1 MASRSGVVPT
11 FVVSSLSDFDVYF
24 NHLKQNINKMENKN
38 SSSKSINYFMD
49 TKNWWQPLTFI
60 LVISLLG
67 VGMIGYQTYI
77 DAPPMSGFSDEK
89 NNIIIDQ
96 KTIERGQEVFHKYAL
111 MEFGSFY
118 GDGAQRGP
126 DYTAEALHQMTLGM
140 QKYYIDQFAIQKG
153 NQPDKYEAQQIEEKV
168 KDELKVNRFD
178 DNSQLVVLTP
188 AQIYAFE
195 NLKSYYN
202 NVFINTKGGKGYLPS
217 NYIKDPKEVEDLSAF
232 FYWGAWVCVAQRPG
246 SDYSYTHNWP
256 YDPQA
261 GNTPTSPVI
270 LWSVLG
276 LLAFVLMCGIVLYFI
291 GQYNQL
297 PNKFFKPAT
306 NDLFSSERVSGF
318 KPTPT
323 QKATYKFFFVAIL
336 LFFIQVAS
344 GLITINDFINWLGY
358 LGIEITDSFP
368 VTISRSWHLMLSLYW
383 ISTCWIAS
391 SIFILPIMS
400 KKEIPGQL
408 ALVNTLFVLLFVLVG
423 GSLTGMVL
431 GPLGL
436 MGSWWYWLGH
446 QGWEFVD
453 FGKGYQVLLMIIFGI
468 WMIVVYRG
476 LKPALVKKDRWAL
489 PNWILYSVIGI
500 PVLFLSGFVAKPETN
515 FVIADFWR
523 WMVIHMWVEAFFEVF
538 ITVIVSYLMVLMG
551 LVSRQAAIRVV
562 YFATILFLG
571 TGLLGISHNFYW
583 NAKPVATMALGS
595 VFSTL
600 QFVPLILLTVEA
612 WRFKNMPK
620 LAVGDVEHKNLGNFG
635 FPEVF
640 LFLIAVNFWNFFGA
654 GVLGIIINL
663 PIMNYFEH
671 GTYLTVNHAHAAL
684 MGVYGNISLAALLF
698 ASRLMI
704 KPEYWNKKIVS
715 FSFWSINVGLM
726 LMVVLDLF
734 PAGSIQFKA
743 VVEQGLWFGR
753 STDFIDYGI
762 FNQLTWLRGIGA
774 TVFFIGGVVPLTWF
788 IVSRIRSLKPTILTI
803 DQMDTVI
810 PNRPIKEEP
819 EPEVVFD

>member
-1 MASRSGVVPT
+1 MKNENG
-11 FVVSSLSDFDVYF
+11 
-24 NHLKQNINKMENKN
+24 NILPNK
-38 SSSKSINYFMD
+38 IDYFMN
-49 TKNWWQPLTFI
+49 TKNWWAPLTFI

-67 VGMIGYQTYI
+67 VGMIGFQTYI
-77 DAPPMSGFSDEK
+77 DAPPMTGFKDENGK
-89 NNIIIDQ
+89 ILFDQ
-96 KTIERGQEVFHKYAL
+96 KVIEKGQEVFHKYAL
-111 MEFGSFY
+111 MEYGSFF

-126 DYTAEALHQMTLGM
+126 DFTAEALHLISGYMNDFYINDFSLKINRPATEFESKQFQEQVKQELKDNKYTKTENLVPLNAAQTYALTMLK
-140 QKYYIDQFAIQKG
+140 KYYTDIYIDKNEGKG
-153 NQPDKYEAQQIEEKV
+153 FPPKGYISDRAEV
-168 KDELKVNRFD
+168 
-178 DNSQLVVLTP
+178 
-188 AQIYAFE
+188 E
-195 NLKSYYN
+195 NLAS
-202 NVFINTKGGKGYLPS
+202 
-217 NYIKDPKEVEDLSAF
+217 F
-232 FYWGAWVCVAQRPG
+232 FYWGAWVCVAERPG
-246 SDYSYTHNWP
+246 TNFSYTHNWP
-256 YDPQA
+256 YDPGS

-276 LLAFVLMCGIVLYFI
+276 LLAFVLMCGIVLYYI

-297 PNKFFKPAT
+297 PNKFFKPPVR
-306 NDLFSSERVSGF
+306 DLFTVDRVAGF
-318 KPTPT
+318 KPTAT
-323 QKATYKFFFVAIL
+323 QKATYKFFLVAIL
-336 LFFIQVAS
+336 LFFLQVSS
-344 GLITINDFINWLGY
+344 GLVTINDFLNWLGY
-358 LGIEITDSFP
+358 IGIYITNFP

-391 SIFILPIMS
+391 SIFILPILS

-408 ALVNTLFVLLFVLVG
+408 KLVNVLFWSLIVLVA

-436 MGSWWYWLGH
+436 LGEWWRWLGH

-453 FGKGYQVLLMIIFGI
+453 FGRVYQVLLMGIFI
-468 WMIVVYRG
+468 LWAIVVYRG
-476 LKPALVKKDRWAL
+476 LKPAFVKGETWTL
-489 PNWILYSVIGI
+489 PKWIMYSVIGI
-500 PVLFLSGFVAKPETN
+500 PLLFLSGFVAKPETN

-562 YFATILFLG
+562 YFATLLFLG

-612 WRFKNMPK
+612 FRFKNMPK
-620 LAVGDVEHKNLGNFG
+620 IAVGEVEHQSLGNNFG
-635 FPEVF
+635 FNEVF

-684 MGVYGNISLAALLF
+684 MGVYGNVSIAALLF
-698 ASRLMI
+698 ASKLMI
-704 KPEYWNKKIVS
+704 KSNFWNKKLIN
-715 FSFWSINVGLM
+715 FSFWSINGGLM
-726 LMVVLDLF
+726 LMVLLDLF

-743 VVEQGLWFGR
+743 VVENGLWFGR
-753 STDFIDYGI
+753 SRDFVDYGI
-762 FNQLTWLRGIGA
+762 FNSLTWMRGIGA
-774 TVFFIGGVVPLTWF
+774 SLFFFGGVIPLTYF
-788 IVSRIRSLKPTILTI
+788 IVTRMTRVKDKVTRIEEMDIEQVTKAKPELVLEN
-803 DQMDTVI
+803 VI
-810 PNRPIKEEP
+810 
-819 EPEVVFD
+819 

>member
-1 MASRSGVVPT
+1 MENQNSGSRSM
-11 FVVSSLSDFDVYF
+11 SYIM
-24 NHLKQNINKMENKN
+24 N
-38 SSSKSINYFMD
+38 
-49 TKNWWQPLTFI
+49 TKNWWGPLTFI
-60 LVISLLG
+60 LIISVLG
-67 VGMIGYQTYI
+67 VGLIGYQTYI
-77 DAPPMSGFSDEK
+77 DAPPMAGFNDIK
-89 NNIIIDQ
+89 GNVIFDQ

-111 MEFGSFY
+111 MEYGSFF

-126 DYTAEALHQMTLGM
+126 DFTAEALHLTSAFMTE
-140 QKYYIDQFAIQKG
+140 YYIDEFKSTKRESPDSYAIKQL
-153 NQPDKYEAQQIEEKV
+153 QEKV
-168 KDELKVNRFD
+168 KQELKVNRYNKSSD
-178 DNSQLVVLTP
+178 MVTLTP
-188 AQIYAFE
+188 AQVYAHGKLQ
-195 NLKSYYN
+195 NYYIDI
-202 NVFINTKGGKGYLPS
+202 FINDKGGLGSLPPD
-217 NYIKDPKEVEDLSAF
+217 YIKDQQEVKDLSSF
-232 FYWGAWVCVAQRPG
+232 FFWGAWVCVAERPG
-246 SDYSYTHNWP
+246 ANYSYTHNWP
-256 YDPQA
+256 FDPSA
-261 GNTPTSPVI
+261 GNSPTSPVI

-306 NDLFSSERVSGF
+306 KDLFSMERVSSF
-318 KPTPT
+318 SPTPT
-323 QKATYKFFFVAIL
+323 QKATFKFFFVAIL
-336 LFFIQVAS
+336 LFFIQVSS
-344 GLITINDFINWLGY
+344 GLVTINDFVNWLGFF
-358 LGIEITDSFP
+358 GINIQDSFP

-391 SIFILPIMS
+391 SIFILPILA

-408 ALVNTLFVLLFVLVG
+408 KLINILFVLLFILVG

-436 MGSWWYWLGH
+436 MGDWWYWLGH

-453 FGKGYQVLLMIIFGI
+453 FGKGFQVLLMVVFIL
-468 WMIVVYRG
+468 WMVVVYRG
-476 LKPALVKKDRWAL
+476 IKPALIKKEPWNL
-489 PNWILYSVIGI
+489 SNWILYSVIGI
-500 PVLFLSGFVAKPETN
+500 PLLFLSGFVAKPETN

-612 WRFKNMPK
+612 WRFKNMPRM
-620 LAVGDVEHKNLGNFG
+620 AVGEVEHKNLGNFG

-640 LFLIAVNFWNFFGA
+640 KFLIAVNFWNFFGA

-704 KPEYWNKKIVS
+704 KEQAWNKKVVN
-715 FSFWSINVGLM
+715 FSFWSINIGLM

-743 VVEQGLWFGR
+743 VVEQGLWYGR
-753 STDFIDYGI
+753 SHEFIDYGI
-762 FNQLTWLRGIGA
+762 FNKLTWMRGIGA
-774 TVFFIGGVVPLTWF
+774 SVFFFGGVLPLTWF
-788 IVSRIRSLKPTILTI
+788 IVTRIKSLKPMVKNI
-803 DQMDTVI
+803 DQMDPVLPTKVQQ
-810 PNRPIKEEP
+810 KTQHLEE
-819 EPEVVFD
+819 VL

>member
-1 MASRSGVVPT
+1 
-11 FVVSSLSDFDVYF
+11 
-24 NHLKQNINKMENKN
+24 MESFQTNGKAK
-38 SSSKSINYFMD
+38 SKLDYLMD
-49 TKNWWQPLTFI
+49 TKKWWQPLTFI
-60 LVISLLG
+60 LIISLLG
-67 VGMIGYQTYI
+67 VGMIGVQTYV
-77 DAPPMSGFSDEK
+77 DAPPLTTFSSKDGK
-89 NNIIIDQ
+89 VIFDK

-111 MEFGSFY
+111 MQYGSFF

-126 DYTAEALHQMTLGM
+126 DFTAEALHLQSKYMTEYYKNQFESTHNRKVESYEMIQFEDRVKKELKHNGYDEAKDIIFVNDA
-140 QKYYIDQFAIQKG
+140 QEYAFEHTKNYYIDKFTTPAAVRGGTIE
-153 NQPDKYEAQQIEEKV
+153 NYITDKN
-168 KDELKVNRFD
+168 ELK
-178 DNSQLVVLTP
+178 
-188 AQIYAFE
+188 
-195 NLKSYYN
+195 
-202 NVFINTKGGKGYLPS
+202 
-217 NYIKDPKEVEDLSAF
+217 DLSAF
-232 FYWGAWVCVAQRPG
+232 FYWGAWVCTTVRPG
-246 SDYSYTHNWP
+246 TDFSYTHNWP
-256 YDPQA
+256 YDPGS

-276 LLAFVLMCGIVLYFI
+276 LLAFVLMCGIVLYYI
-291 GQYNQL
+291 GHYNQIAG
-297 PNKFFKPAT
+297 KFFKPAT
-306 NDLFSSERVSGF
+306 RDLFNEERVSKF
-318 KPTPT
+318 RPVAI

-336 LFFIQVAS
+336 LFFLQVSS
-344 GLITINDFINWLGY
+344 GLITINDFVNWLGY
-358 LGIEITDSFP
+358 LGITLADGLP

-391 SIFILPIMS
+391 SIFILPILS
-400 KKEIPGQL
+400 KKEMPEL
-408 ALVNTLFVLLFVLVG
+408 VKWVNTLFVLLVILVG
-423 GSLTGMVL
+423 GSLAGMVM

-436 MGSWWYWLGH
+436 MGDLWYWLGH

-453 FGKGYQVLLMIIFGI
+453 FGKGYQVLLMVCFALWGIIVYKGI
-468 WMIVVYRG
+468 
-476 LKPALVKKDRWAL
+476 KPALIKNQPWNL

-500 PVLFLSGFVAKPETN
+500 PVLFLSGFVAKPDTN

-538 ITVIVSYLMVLMG
+538 ITIIVSYLMVLMG

-620 LAVGDVEHKNLGNFG
+620 FAVGDVEHKNLGNFG
-635 FPEVF
+635 FPGVF
-640 LFLIAVNFWNFFGA
+640 KFLIAVNFWNFFGA

-684 MGVYGNISLAALLF
+684 MGVYGNISLAAMLF
-698 ASRLMI
+698 ASHLTI
-704 KPEYWNKKIVS
+704 KPQFWNAKLIN
-715 FSFWSINVGLM
+715 FSFWGINAGLM

-743 VVEQGLWFGR
+743 VVERGLWYAR
-753 STDFIDYGI
+753 STDFIDYDI
-762 FNQLTWLRGIGA
+762 FHTLTWLRGIGA
-774 TVFFIGGVVPLTWF
+774 TVFFAGGVIPLTWF
-788 IVSRIRSLKPTILTI
+788 IVRNIGRLKPTATSISEMDNVILSKQHPEEEKE
-803 DQMDTVI
+803 DVLEEVI
-810 PNRPIKEEP
+810 
-819 EPEVVFD
+819 

>member
-1 MASRSGVVPT
+1 MESNGQNGQHEQHEQSGT
-11 FVVSSLSDFDVYF
+11 TST
-24 NHLKQNINKMENKN
+24 KN
-38 SSSKSINYFMD
+38 MSYIMN
-49 TKNWWQPLTFI
+49 TKNWRGPLIFI
-60 LVISLLG
+60 LIISILG
-67 VGMIGYQTYI
+67 VGMIGYQTYV
-77 DAPPMSGFSDEK
+77 DAPPMAGFK
-89 NNIIIDQ
+89 NQNGQVVMDQ
-96 KTIERGQEVFHKYAL
+96 KAIERGQEVFHNYAL
-111 MEFGSFY
+111 MEYGSFF

-126 DYTAEALHQMTLGM
+126 DFTAEALHEMTLAMSRYYITEFKTKTGNEPTANDM
-140 QKYYIDQFAIQKG
+140 SQIKEQVKLELKQNHVNSSDNMVTLSAAQLYALEEVKKYYTNMFIDQNSGIGF
-153 NQPDKYEAQQIEEKV
+153 PP
-168 KDELKVNRFD
+168 KD
-178 DNSQLVVLTP
+178 
-188 AQIYAFE
+188 
-195 NLKSYYN
+195 
-202 NVFINTKGGKGYLPS
+202 
-217 NYIKDPKEVEDLSAF
+217 YIKSRQETADLGSF
-232 FYWGAWVCVAQRPG
+232 FFWGAWVCVTERPG
-246 SDYSYTHNWP
+246 TNFSYTHNWP
-256 YDPQA
+256 YDPIA

-297 PNKFFKPAT
+297 PNKFFKPPKR
-306 NDLFSSERVSGF
+306 DLFTIERVRAF
-318 KPTPT
+318 KPTPS
-323 QKATYKFFFVAIL
+323 QRATFKFFFVAIL
-336 LFFIQVAS
+336 LFFLQVSS
-344 GLITINDFINWLGY
+344 GLITINDFINWLSYIGVH
-358 LGIEITDSFP
+358 ITNDMP

-391 SIFILPIMS
+391 SIFILPILS
-400 KKEIPGQL
+400 KKEFPGQL
-408 ALVNTLFVLLFVLVG
+408 KLINTLFVLLFILVG

-436 MGSWWYWLGH
+436 MGKMNYWLGH

-453 FGKGYQVLLMIIFGI
+453 FGKAYQVLLMGVFVLWGIIVYKGI
-468 WMIVVYRG
+468 
-476 LKPALVKKDRWAL
+476 KPAFVRGEPWNL
-489 PNWILYSVIGI
+489 PNWIMYSVIGI
-500 PVLFLSGFVAKPETN
+500 PLLFISGFVAKPETN

-523 WMVIHMWVEAFFEVF
+523 WMVVHMWVEAFFEVF

-612 WRFKNMPK
+612 WRFKNMPTM
-620 LAVGDVEHKNLGNFG
+620 AVGDVAHNQLQGFG
-635 FPEVF
+635 FPAVF
-640 LFLIAVNFWNFFGA
+640 KFLIAVNFWNFFGA

-698 ASRLMI
+698 ASRLII
-704 KPEYWNKKIVS
+704 KDDRWNDKVVN
-715 FSFWSINVGLM
+715 FSFWSINAGLM

-743 VVEQGLWFGR
+743 VVEQGLWYGR
-753 STDFIDYGI
+753 SSKFMDFGV
-762 FNQLTWLRGIGA
+762 FKSLTWLRGIGA
-774 TVFFIGGVVPLTWF
+774 SVFFFGGVIPLTWF
-788 IVSRIRSLKPTILTI
+788 IVSRINSLKAKTYDIKM
-803 DQMDTVI
+803 MDEE
-810 PNRPIKEEP
+810 IKLQSIQKETPEEI
-819 EPEVVFD
+819 VHVH

>member
-1 MASRSGVVPT
+1 MS
-11 FVVSSLSDFDVYF
+11 
-24 NHLKQNINKMENKN
+24 NINK
-38 SSSKSINYFMD
+38 SSKSMSYIMNP
-49 TKNWWQPLTFI
+49 KNWWAPLTFI

-67 VGMIGYQTYI
+67 VGMIGVQTYI
-77 DAPPMSGFSDEK
+77 DAPPMSAFVDEK
-89 NNIIIDQ
+89 DNMIFDQ
-96 KTIERGQEVFHKYAL
+96 KTIVKGQEVFHKYAL
-111 MEFGSFY
+111 MEYGSYF

-126 DYTAEALHQMTLGM
+126 DFTADALHQISQSMVKFYLDELKQLKSEGT
-140 QKYYIDQFAIQKG
+140 
-153 NQPDKYEAQQIEEKV
+153 NQYDVSQIEERV
-168 KDELKVNRFD
+168 KSELKMNRYD
-178 DNSQLVVLTP
+178 KTSDLVRLSP
-188 AQIYAFE
+188 AQVYAHE
-195 NLKSYYN
+195 QLQNHYLD
-202 NVFINTKGGKGYLPS
+202 VFINHKESKGSLPAD
-217 NYIKDPKEVEDLSAF
+217 YIKSLQEVKDLSSF
-232 FYWGAWVCVAQRPG
+232 FYWGAWVCVTERPG
-246 SDYSYTHNWP
+246 ATYSYTHNWP
-256 YDPQA
+256 FDPKA

-306 NDLFSSERVSGF
+306 KDLFSAERVRDFS
-318 KPTPT
+318 PTST
-323 QKATYKFFFVAIL
+323 QKATFKFFFVAIL
-336 LFFIQVAS
+336 LFCIQVLS

-358 LGIEITDSFP
+358 VGIEINDSLP
-368 VTISRSWHLMLSLYW
+368 VTIPRSWHLMLALYW

-391 SIFILPIMS
+391 SIFILPILA
-400 KKEIPGQL
+400 KKEIPGQKRL
-408 ALVNTLFVLLFVLVG
+408 INILFVLLFILVG
-423 GSLTGMVL
+423 GSLSGMVL

-436 MGSWWYWLGH
+436 MGDWWYWLGH

-453 FGKGYQVLLMIIFGI
+453 FGKGFQVLLMVVFVL
-468 WMIVVYRG
+468 WMIIVYRG
-476 LKPALVKKDRWAL
+476 IKPALIKKEPWNL

-500 PVLFLSGFVAKPETN
+500 PLLFLSGFVAKPETN

-620 LAVGDVEHKNLGNFG
+620 IAVGDVEHKNLGNFG

-671 GTYLTVNHAHAAL
+671 GTYLTINHAHAAL
-684 MGVYGNISLAALLF
+684 MGVYGNISLAALIF
-698 ASRLMI
+698 ASKLMI
-704 KPEYWNKKIVS
+704 KEQYWNKKIVN
-715 FSFWSINVGLM
+715 FSFWSINIGLM
-726 LMVVLDLF
+726 LMVLLDLF

-743 VVEQGLWFGR
+743 VVEQGLWYGR
-753 STDFIDYGI
+753 SHDFVDYGI
-762 FNQLTWLRGIGA
+762 FNKLTWMRGIGA
-774 TVFFIGGVVPLTWF
+774 SVFFFGGVLPLTWF
-788 IVSRIRSLKPTILTI
+788 IVASVRSLKKSVN
-803 DQMDTVI
+803 DVSQMDRSDSMVVTQ
-810 PNRPIKEEP
+810 E
-819 EPEVVFD
+819 EVVEV

>member
-1 MASRSGVVPT
+1 MS
-11 FVVSSLSDFDVYF
+11 
-24 NHLKQNINKMENKN
+24 NINK
-38 SSSKSINYFMD
+38 SSKSMSYIMNP
-49 TKNWWQPLTFI
+49 KNWWAPLTFI

-67 VGMIGYQTYI
+67 VGVIGVQTYI
-77 DAPPMSGFSDEK
+77 DAPPMSAFVDEK
-89 NNIIIDQ
+89 NNMIFDQ
-96 KTIERGQEVFHKYAL
+96 KTTEKGQEVFHKYAL
-111 MEFGSFY
+111 MEYGSYF

-126 DYTAEALHQMTLGM
+126 DFTADALHQISQSMVKFYLDELKQLKSEGS
-140 QKYYIDQFAIQKG
+140 
-153 NQPDKYEAQQIEEKV
+153 NQYDVSQIEERV
-168 KDELKVNRFD
+168 KAELKINRYD
-178 DNSQLVVLTP
+178 KASDLVRLSP
-188 AQIYAFE
+188 AQVYAHE
-195 NLKSYYN
+195 QLQNHYLD
-202 NVFINTKGGKGYLPS
+202 VFINHKESKGSLPAD
-217 NYIKDPKEVEDLSAF
+217 YIKSPQEVKDLSSF
-232 FYWGAWVCVAQRPG
+232 FYWGAWVCVTERPG
-246 SDYSYTHNWP
+246 ATYSYTHNWP
-256 YDPQA
+256 FDPKA

-276 LLAFVLMCGIVLYFI
+276 LMAFVLMCGIVLYFI

-306 NDLFSSERVSGF
+306 KDLFSAERVRDFS
-318 KPTPT
+318 PTST
-323 QKATYKFFFVAIL
+323 QKATFKFFFVAIL
-336 LFFIQVAS
+336 LFCIQVLS

-358 LGIEITDSFP
+358 VGIEINDSLP
-368 VTISRSWHLMLSLYW
+368 VTIPRSWHLMLALYW

-391 SIFILPIMS
+391 SIFILPILA
-400 KKEIPGQL
+400 KKEIPGQKRL
-408 ALVNTLFVLLFVLVG
+408 INILFVLLFILVG
-423 GSLTGMVL
+423 GSLSGMVL

-436 MGSWWYWLGH
+436 MGDWWYWLGH

-453 FGKGYQVLLMIIFGI
+453 FGKGFQVLLMVVFVL
-468 WMIVVYRG
+468 WMIIVYRG
-476 LKPALVKKDRWAL
+476 IKPALIKKEPWNL

-500 PVLFLSGFVAKPETN
+500 PLLFLSGFVAKPETN

-620 LAVGDVEHKNLGNFG
+620 IAVGDVEHKNLGNFG

-671 GTYLTVNHAHAAL
+671 GTYLTINHAHAAL
-684 MGVYGNISLAALLF
+684 MGVYGNISLAALIF
-698 ASRLMI
+698 ASKLMI
-704 KPEYWNKKIVS
+704 KEQYWNKKIVN
-715 FSFWSINVGLM
+715 FSFWSINIGLM
-726 LMVVLDLF
+726 LMVLLDLF

-743 VVEQGLWFGR
+743 VVEQGLWYGR
-753 STDFIDYGI
+753 SHDFVDYGI
-762 FNQLTWLRGIGA
+762 FNKLTWMRGIGA
-774 TVFFIGGVVPLTWF
+774 SVFFFGGVLPLTWF
-788 IVSRIRSLKPTILTI
+788 IVASVRSLKKSVN
-803 DQMDTVI
+803 DVSQMDRSDSMVVTQ
-810 PNRPIKEEP
+810 E
-819 EPEVVFD
+819 EVVEV

>member
-1 MASRSGVVPT
+1 
-11 FVVSSLSDFDVYF
+11 
-24 NHLKQNINKMENKN
+24 MESFQTNGKAK
-38 SSSKSINYFMD
+38 SKLDYLMD
-49 TKNWWQPLTFI
+49 TKKWWQPLTFI
-60 LVISLLG
+60 LIISLLG
-67 VGMIGYQTYI
+67 VGMIGVQTYV
-77 DAPPMSGFSDEK
+77 DAPPLTTFSSKDGK
-89 NNIIIDQ
+89 VIFDK

-111 MEFGSFY
+111 MQYGSFF

-126 DYTAEALHQMTLGM
+126 DFTAEALHLQSKYMTEYYKNQFESTHNRKVESYEMIQFEDRVKKELKHNGYDEAKDIIFVNDA
-140 QKYYIDQFAIQKG
+140 QEYAFEHTKNYYIDKFTTPAAVRGGTIE
-153 NQPDKYEAQQIEEKV
+153 NYITDKN
-168 KDELKVNRFD
+168 ELK
-178 DNSQLVVLTP
+178 
-188 AQIYAFE
+188 
-195 NLKSYYN
+195 
-202 NVFINTKGGKGYLPS
+202 
-217 NYIKDPKEVEDLSAF
+217 DLSAF
-232 FYWGAWVCVAQRPG
+232 FYWGAWVCTTVRPG
-246 SDYSYTHNWP
+246 TDFSYTHNWP
-256 YDPQA
+256 YDPGS

-276 LLAFVLMCGIVLYFI
+276 LLAFVLMCGIVLYYI
-291 GQYNQL
+291 GHYNQIAG
-297 PNKFFKPAT
+297 KFFKPAT
-306 NDLFSSERVSGF
+306 RDLFNEERVSKF
-318 KPTPT
+318 RPVAI

-336 LFFIQVAS
+336 LFFLQVSS
-344 GLITINDFINWLGY
+344 GLITINDFVNWLGY
-358 LGIEITDSFP
+358 LGITLADGLP

-391 SIFILPIMS
+391 SIFILPILS
-400 KKEIPGQL
+400 KKEMPEL
-408 ALVNTLFVLLFVLVG
+408 VKWVNTLFVLLVILVG
-423 GSLTGMVL
+423 GSLAGMVM

-436 MGSWWYWLGH
+436 MGDLWYWLGH

-453 FGKGYQVLLMIIFGI
+453 FGKGYQVLLMVCFALWGIIVYKGI
-468 WMIVVYRG
+468 
-476 LKPALVKKDRWAL
+476 KPALIKNQPWNL

-500 PVLFLSGFVAKPETN
+500 PVLFLSGFVAKPNTN

-538 ITVIVSYLMVLMG
+538 ITIIVSYLMVLMG

-620 LAVGDVEHKNLGNFG
+620 FAVGDVEHKNLGNFG
-635 FPEVF
+635 FPGVF
-640 LFLIAVNFWNFFGA
+640 KFLIAVNFWNFFGA

-684 MGVYGNISLAALLF
+684 MGVYGNISLAAMLF
-698 ASRLMI
+698 ASHLTI
-704 KPEYWNKKIVS
+704 KPQFWNAKLIN
-715 FSFWSINVGLM
+715 FSFWGINAGLM

-743 VVEQGLWFGR
+743 VVERGLWYAR
-753 STDFIDYGI
+753 STDFIDYDI
-762 FNQLTWLRGIGA
+762 FHTLTWLRGIGA
-774 TVFFIGGVVPLTWF
+774 TVFFAVGVIPLTWF
-788 IVSRIRSLKPTILTI
+788 IVRNIGRLKPTATSISEMDNVILSKQHPEEEKE
-803 DQMDTVI
+803 DVLEEVI
-810 PNRPIKEEP
+810 
-819 EPEVVFD
+819 

>member
-1 MASRSGVVPT
+1 MS
-11 FVVSSLSDFDVYF
+11 
-24 NHLKQNINKMENKN
+24 NINK
-38 SSSKSINYFMD
+38 SSKSMSYIMNP
-49 TKNWWQPLTFI
+49 KNWWAPLTFI

-67 VGMIGYQTYI
+67 VGMIGVQTYI
-77 DAPPMSGFSDEK
+77 DAPPMSAFVDEK
-89 NNIIIDQ
+89 DNMIFDQ
-96 KTIERGQEVFHKYAL
+96 KTIVKGQEVFHKYAL
-111 MEFGSFY
+111 MEYGSYF

-126 DYTAEALHQMTLGM
+126 DFTADALHQISQSMVKFYLDELKQLKSEGT
-140 QKYYIDQFAIQKG
+140 
-153 NQPDKYEAQQIEEKV
+153 NQYDVSQIEERV
-168 KDELKVNRFD
+168 KAELKINRYD
-178 DNSQLVVLTP
+178 KASDLVRLSP
-188 AQIYAFE
+188 AQVYAHE
-195 NLKSYYN
+195 QLQNHYLD
-202 NVFINTKGGKGYLPS
+202 VFINHKESKGSLPAD
-217 NYIKDPKEVEDLSAF
+217 YIKSPQEVKDLSSF
-232 FYWGAWVCVAQRPG
+232 FYWGAWVCVTERPG
-246 SDYSYTHNWP
+246 ATYSYTHNWP
-256 YDPQA
+256 FDPKA

-306 NDLFSSERVSGF
+306 KDLFSAERVRDFS
-318 KPTPT
+318 PTST
-323 QKATYKFFFVAIL
+323 QKATFKFFFVAIL
-336 LFFIQVAS
+336 LFCIQVLS

-358 LGIEITDSFP
+358 LGIEINDSLP
-368 VTISRSWHLMLSLYW
+368 VTIPRSWHLMLALYW

-391 SIFILPIMS
+391 SIFILPILA
-400 KKEIPGQL
+400 KKEIPGQKRL
-408 ALVNTLFVLLFVLVG
+408 INFLFVLLFILVG
-423 GSLTGMVL
+423 GSLSGMVL

-436 MGSWWYWLGH
+436 MGDWWYWLGH

-453 FGKGYQVLLMIIFGI
+453 FGKGFQVLLMVVFVL
-468 WMIVVYRG
+468 WMIIVYRG
-476 LKPALVKKDRWAL
+476 IKPALIKKEPWNL

-500 PVLFLSGFVAKPETN
+500 PLLFLSGFVAKPETN

-620 LAVGDVEHKNLGNFG
+620 IAVGDVEHKNLGNFG

-671 GTYLTVNHAHAAL
+671 GTYLTINHAHAAL
-684 MGVYGNISLAALLF
+684 MGVYGNISLAALIF
-698 ASRLMI
+698 ASKLMI
-704 KPEYWNKKIVS
+704 KEQYWNKKIVN
-715 FSFWSINVGLM
+715 FSFWSINIGLM
-726 LMVVLDLF
+726 LMVLLDLF

-743 VVEQGLWFGR
+743 VVEQGLWYGR
-753 STDFIDYGI
+753 SHDFVDYGI
-762 FNQLTWLRGIGA
+762 FNKLTWMRGIGA
-774 TVFFIGGVVPLTWF
+774 SVFFFGGVLPLTWF
-788 IVSRIRSLKPTILTI
+788 IVASVRSLKKSVN
-803 DQMDTVI
+803 DVSQMDRSDSMVVTQ
-810 PNRPIKEEP
+810 E
-819 EPEVVFD
+819 EVVEV

>member
-1 MASRSGVVPT
+1 M
-11 FVVSSLSDFDVYF
+11 
-24 NHLKQNINKMENKN
+24 KNKESKN
-38 SSSKSINYFMD
+38 SSISYFMN

-60 LVISLLG
+60 LIISLLG
-67 VGMIGYQTYI
+67 VGMIGYQTYV
-77 DAPPMSGFSDEK
+77 DAPPMSGFSDE
-89 NNIIIDQ
+89 NGEIIIGQ
-96 KTIERGQEVFHKYAL
+96 KDIVQGQEVFHKYAL
-111 MEFGSFY
+111 MEFGSFF

-126 DYTAEALHQMTLGM
+126 DYTAEALHQITLEM
-140 QKYYIDQFAIQKG
+140 NAYYIKELNSVNG
-153 NQPDKYEAQQIEEKV
+153 KQPDKYEIQQIEARV

-178 DNSQLVVLTP
+178 NNSTLVELTP
-188 AQIYAFE
+188 AQIYAFDK
-195 NLKSYYN
+195 LKTYYED
-202 NVFINTKGGKGYLPS
+202 VFLHSEGKKGYLPR
-217 NYIKDPKEVEDLSAF
+217 NYISNQQEIEGLSAF
-232 FYWGAWVCVAQRPG
+232 FFWGAWVCVANRPG

-261 GNTPTSPVI
+261 GNSPTSPVI

-276 LLAFVLMCGIVLYFI
+276 LLAFVLMCGIVLYYI

-306 NDLFSSERVSGF
+306 KDLFSSERVAAF
-318 KPTPT
+318 KPTAT

-336 LFFIQVAS
+336 LFFVQVSS
-344 GLITINDFINWLGY
+344 GLITINDFVNWLGF

-391 SIFILPIMS
+391 SIFILPILS
-400 KKEIPGQL
+400 KKEIAGQL
-408 ALVNTLFVLLFVLVG
+408 VLVNTIFVLLFFLVA
-423 GSLTGMVL
+423 GSLVGMVL

-436 MGSWWYWLGH
+436 MGKWWYWLGH

-453 FGKGYQVLLMIIFGI
+453 FGKGFQVLLMIIFGL
-468 WMIVVYRG
+468 WMVVVYRG
-476 LKPALVKKDRWAL
+476 LKPALIKTERWAL

-500 PVLFLSGFVAKPETN
+500 PILFLSGFVAKPETN

-698 ASRLMI
+698 ASRLLI
-704 KPEYWNKKIVS
+704 KSAYWNKKLIH
-715 FSFWSINVGLM
+715 FSFWGINVGLM
-726 LMVVLDLF
+726 LMVILDLF

-753 STDFIDYGI
+753 STEFIDYGI

-774 TVFFIGGVVPLTWF
+774 MVFFVGGVLPLTWF
-788 IVSRIRSLKPTILTI
+788 VVSRIRSIKQSVKDIG
-803 DQMDTVI
+803 QMDIHIRHTEETVAI
-810 PNRPIKEEP
+810 EP
-819 EPEVVFD
+819 EDLELANETK